1 MTGWKLC
8 EAVCSPF
15 ITVWLETKE
24 ADLSLLEAKGG
35 QTDKCIDGQMDGQTN
50 LCTDSL
56 CILTTII
63 SFWGP
68 CLKMPPE
75 SFTKPSI
82 GLTKPQKGPVF
93 FWRSSR

>member
-35 QTDKCIDGQMDGQTN
+35 QTVKYMDGQIDGW
-50 LCTDSL
+50 TD
-56 CILTTII
+56 
-63 SFWGP
+63 
-68 CLKMPPE
+68 
-75 SFTKPSI
+75 
-82 GLTKPQKGPVF
+82 
-93 FWRSSR
+93 